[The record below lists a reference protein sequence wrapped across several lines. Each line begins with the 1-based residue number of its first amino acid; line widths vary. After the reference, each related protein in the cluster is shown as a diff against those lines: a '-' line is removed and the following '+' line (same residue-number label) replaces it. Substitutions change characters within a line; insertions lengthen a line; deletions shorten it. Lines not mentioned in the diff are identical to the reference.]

1 MIVRDCIYGSFK
13 ISSPLILQ
21 LINSAPLQRLKKI
34 SQLGPPDKYYH
45 LKNYS
50 RFEHSIGVMR
60 LLQLLG
66 ASEEEQI
73 AGLLH
78 DVSHTAFSHVID
90 WVVGSGEVED
100 FQDNQHGEII
110 NKSEISIILKQHG
123 YRPEFFFHYKH
134 FSLLEQDIPALCAD
148 RIDYALREFPKSIAK
163 ICVVNLVV
171 DNKVIVFKNGSSAY
185 LFAHHFLKRQM
196 EHWGGYEAVTRY
208 RLFAEIL
215 KIALKSKSLVL
226 SELMGDE
233 DCIVK
238 KLESL
243 DDLRIKKI
251 LYTLKNKDLSHL
263 QRNPKAVHKKFRYVD
278 PMFLDDGKVVRLSQV
293 NKKFKIELQ
302 NARQENA
309 KGIFAG
315 IVK

>member
-1 MIVRDCIYGSFK
+1 MEIHDRIYGSFK
-13 ISSPLILQ
+13 ITSPLILQ

-45 LKNYS
+45 QKNYS
-50 RFEHSIGVMR
+50 RFEHSVGVMR
-60 LLQLLG
+60 LLHILG

-100 FQDNQHGEII
+100 FQDNQHGEIMK
-110 NKSEISIILKQHG
+110 KSEISAVLKQ
-123 YRPEFFFHYKH
+123 YSYSPELFFHNKH
-134 FSLLEQDIPALCAD
+134 FKLLERDIPDLCAD
-148 RIDYALREFPKSIAK
+148 RLDYAFREFPLSVARRCLISLT
-163 ICVVNLVV
+163 VR
-171 DNKVIVFKNGSSAY
+171 DGSIVFKNELVAN
-185 LFAHHFLKRQM
+185 LFAHHFLKRQL

-243 DDLRIKKI
+243 DDQRTKKI
-251 LYTLKNKDLSHL
+251 LYTLKNKDLSRL
-263 QRNPKAVHKKFRYVD
+263 QRSPKAVHKKFRYVD
-278 PMFLDDGKVVRLSQV
+278 PMFLDGGKIVKLSQV
-293 NKKFKIELQ
+293 NKKFKKELEI
-302 NARQENA
+302 ARQENN

>member
-1 MIVRDCIYGSFK
+1 MLVRDRIYGSFK
-13 ISSPLILQ
+13 ITSPLILK
-21 LINSAPLQRLKKI
+21 LIHSAPLQRLKKI

-45 LKNYS
+45 EKNYS

-60 LLQLLG
+60 LLQMLG

-100 FQDNQHGEII
+100 FQDNQHGEVIK
-110 NKSEISIILKQHG
+110 KSEISAVLKQHS
-123 YRPEFFFHYKH
+123 YSPELFFHYKH
-134 FSLLEQDIPALCAD
+134 FKLLERDIPDLCAD
-148 RIDYALREFPKSIAK
+148 RLDYAFREFPISVARKCLLSLT
-163 ICVVNLVV
+163 VR
-171 DNKVIVFKNGSSAY
+171 DGSIVFKIELVAY

-233 DCIVK
+233 DSIVK

-243 DDLRIKKI
+243 DDLRIQNI
-251 LYTLKNKDLSHL
+251 LHTLKSKDLSHL
-263 QRNPKAVHKKFRYVD
+263 QKNPKAVYKKFRYVD
-278 PMFLDDGKVVRLSQV
+278 PMFLDDGKVVKLSQV
-293 NKKFKIELQ
+293 NKKFKKELEV
-302 NARQENA
+302 AMQENA